1 VSGALGPIRPRPL
14 GIGIVLAATV
24 ITLAVGYLIKL
35 PCLTGPWDGRQY
47 TRLCYSDVV
56 ALSAIGEDGKP
67 PSVEAEKYP
76 AGTNYLMT
84 LVSLPAGSFVS
95 FFNWTV
101 LLWTACALLTSWVLY
116 KVVGMRALFFA
127 AAPTLAIYGF
137 MNWDLPL
144 VALTTVGTAAY
155 IRRRD
160 GPAGAFLGLATA
172 VKIPY
177 PGFLVIP
184 FTAWRLREGH
194 ASDGW
199 RLAATAAAAWVAVN
213 LPFALAAPGRWF
225 FAFEFNAE
233 RGADWDTAWHMVERH
248 LDFTFPS
255 TLVNVLSVAAFAAA
269 CAVVWRVAARRGP
282 RFEWWMLGFPFLVC
296 YLLTGKVFSPQW
308 TLWLLPWFA
317 LALPD
322 WRLFAAFELANAG
335 VFVTRFLWFARL
347 SGAGGL
353 PFEAFEVA
361 LLVRAAVLVACVVV
375 WLRRLAPEPA
385 GEPELVREVA

>member
-1 VSGALGPIRPRPL
+1 VSGAHGPTSRPHPGL
-14 GIGIVLAATV
+14 WIVLAATV
-24 ITLAVGYLIKL
+24 ITLAIGYLIKL

-47 TRLCYSDVV
+47 TRLCYSDVM

-67 PSVEAEKYP
+67 PAIEAEKYP
-76 AGTNYLMT
+76 AGTNYLMN
-84 LVSLPAGSFVS
+84 LVSVPAGSFVS

-101 LLWTACALLTSWVLY
+101 LLWTACALLTSWVLHRM
-116 KVVGMRALFFA
+116 VGLRALFFA

-144 VALTTVGTAAY
+144 VALTTLGTAAY
-155 IRRRD
+155 LRRRN
-160 GPAGAFLGLATA
+160 GPAGLFLGLASA
-172 VKIPY
+172 AKIPY
-177 PGFLVIP
+177 PGFLLVP
-184 FTAWRLREGH
+184 FTAWRVREGRT
-194 ASDGW
+194 ADGW
-199 RLAATAAAAWVAVN
+199 RLAGTTAAAWLALN
-213 LPFALAAPGRWF
+213 LPFALAAPRRWL

-233 RGADWDTAWHMVERH
+233 RGADWDTMWHLMERH
-248 LDFTFPS
+248 LGFTFPS
-255 TLVNVLSVAAFAAA
+255 TLANLLSVAAFAAA
-269 CAVVWRVAARRGP
+269 CAVVWRVAHRRHP
-282 RFEWWMLGFPFLVC
+282 RLEWWMLGFPFLIC

-347 SGAGGL
+347 SNVGGV

-361 LLVRAAVLVACVVV
+361 LVVRAAVLVACVVV
-375 WLRRLAPEPA
+375 WLRRLSPESA
-385 GEPELVREVA
+385 GEPELAREAA